1 MLMSRQE
8 TAGAG
13 SGEDGEHGRA
23 LNDAPPSQSPSAAS
37 PLDVSAISLHI
48 ALDTPPASAVKPRC
62 PDSLGS
68 DRILQPEQLST
79 TPLLPPASAPQI
91 AGPVHYA
98 PGQAHAGPPLAAG
111 CLAHPLL
118 RGRSADA
125 VRRPPG
131 LSIDTETSA
140 REGTDA
146 GTSVLQTPQNV
157 MRSPATLQRETWSM
171 ISSSSVVSSC
181 LQTPA
186 RRRGHLAELEES
198 LLAETG
204 GAMICL
210 YSEDMAPLV
219 SVSHGMQ
226 LPRAQL
232 GLLGACFTSCRS
244 NAYELYKVQ
253 AGGSTIAYRSHLGG
267 RVLALVVLSSW
278 GGSSGS
284 LLDSMLKRMHDNV
297 WAAVCLV
304 VGEQNMLKMLE
315 ANKVSSVR
323 KALKAASVLLQ
334 HLLTGRTGL
343 ELLTGAV
350 AAIPHLTPANS
361 AKACLALEHAC
372 RTLAV
377 PAPHIACI
385 LAGGKLCVAT
395 ASWCRL
401 ISEMPDRQE
410 ATRDSAA
417 SHGRPNAE
425 EEVQTDILL
434 LHLLAANVAS
444 ESQVALTPVY
454 GLTVVPAANAPRTQ
468 ASTTSVGDS
477 RTWARRDSVST
488 SAHRLMVLRLAA
500 AEGGGM
506 YEEGEAV
513 SVSGDLRLCLLVPEH
528 DSVWALPGEHQLTHV
543 GQKLE
548 HALYPLLLPP
558 GPVGMGSTIKA
569 SSDSQGWG
577 RAQLKGLSRED
588 SRGGNAFSK
597 VLYIVTLYRKYTRA
611 VTFENV

>member
-1 MLMSRQE
+1 MRRRPQ
-8 TAGAG
+8 AGGAG
-13 SGEDGEHGRA
+13 WEDGEDGEQGRV

-48 ALDTPPASAVKPRC
+48 ALDTPPASAVKQPF
-62 PDSLGS
+62 PEGTLV
-68 DRILQPEQLST
+68 LQPEKLST
-79 TPLLPPASAPQI
+79 MPLLPPASAPQI
-91 AGPVHYA
+91 AGPVDYA
-98 PGQAHAGPPLAAG
+98 PGQAHAGPPGVAG

-118 RGRSADA
+118 RGHSADV

-146 GTSVLQTPQNV
+146 GTSVLETPQNA
-157 MRSPATLQRETWSM
+157 MRSPATLQRETWST
-171 ISSSSVVSSC
+171 ISVGSAC
-181 LQTPA
+181 LQTPD
-186 RRRGHLAELEES
+186 RRNGHLAELEES

-267 RVLALVVLSSW
+267 RILALVVLSSW

-315 ANKVSSVR
+315 ANRVSQVR

-385 LAGGKLCVAT
+385 LADGKLCVAT

-401 ISEMPDRQE
+401 VSEIPNCQE
-410 ATRDSAA
+410 ATRDPAA
-417 SHGRPNAE
+417 SHGRPNGE

-434 LHLLAANVAS
+434 LHLLAANVPS
-444 ESQVALTPVY
+444 ESQVALMPVY
-454 GLTVVPAANAPRTQ
+454 GVTVVPAANAAFEACTQ
-468 ASTTSVGDS
+468 ASTTSVCDS
-477 RTWARRDSVST
+477 REWSRRDSVCT
-488 SAHRLMVLRLAA
+488 SAHRLMVLKLAA

-513 SVSGDLRLCLLVPEH
+513 LGDLRLCLLVPEH
-528 DSVWALPGEHQLTHV
+528 DSVWALPRDPQLTHV
-543 GQKLE
+543 GQTLE

-558 GPVGMGSTIKA
+558 VLLGMGSTINA

-577 RAQLKGLSRED
+577 GRAQLKTMSSED
-588 SRGGNAFSK
+588 NRGGNTFAK
-597 VLYIVTLYRKYTRA
+597 VLYIVTLYKKYTRS
-611 VTFENV
+611 VTFEKV

>member
-1 MLMSRQE
+1 
-8 TAGAG
+8 
-13 SGEDGEHGRA
+13 
-23 LNDAPPSQSPSAAS
+23 
-37 PLDVSAISLHI
+37 
-48 ALDTPPASAVKPRC
+48 
-62 PDSLGS
+62 
-68 DRILQPEQLST
+68 
-79 TPLLPPASAPQI
+79 
-91 AGPVHYA
+91 
-98 PGQAHAGPPLAAG
+98 
-111 CLAHPLL
+111 
-118 RGRSADA
+118 
-125 VRRPPG
+125 
-131 LSIDTETSA
+131 
-140 REGTDA
+140 
-146 GTSVLQTPQNV
+146 
-157 MRSPATLQRETWSM
+157 
-171 ISSSSVVSSC
+171 
-181 LQTPA
+181 
-186 RRRGHLAELEES
+186 LEES

-253 AGGSTIAYRSHLGG
+253 AGGSTIAYRSHLDG
-267 RVLALVVLSSW
+267 RILALVVLSSW

-297 WAAVCLV
+297 WSAVCLV
-304 VGEQNMLKMLE
+304 VGEQNILKMLE
-315 ANKVSSVR
+315 ANKVSQVR

-377 PAPHIACI
+377 PAPYIACI
-385 LAGGKLCVAT
+385 LADGKLCVAT

-401 ISEMPDRQE
+401 VSEMPDRQQ
-410 ATRDSAA
+410 ATRNPAA
-417 SHGRPNAE
+417 SHGRPNGE

-434 LHLLAANVAS
+434 LHLLAANVPS
-444 ESQVALTPVY
+444 ESQVALMPVY
-454 GLTVVPAANAPRTQ
+454 GVTVVPAANAAFKSCTQ

-477 RTWARRDSVST
+477 RAWSRRDSVST
-488 SAHRLMVLRLAA
+488 SAHRLVVLRLAA

-506 YEEGEAV
+506 YEEGETV
-513 SVSGDLRLCLLVPEH
+513 LGDLRLCLLVPEH
-528 DSVWALPGEHQLTHV
+528 DSVWALPREHQLTHV
-543 GQKLE
+543 GQTLE

-558 GPVGMGSTIKA
+558 GPLGMGSTIHA
-569 SSDSQGWG
+569 SSDSQGIIPSREG
-577 RAQLKGLSRED
+577 RAQLKTLSRED
-588 SRGGNAFSK
+588 NRGGNTFSK
-597 VLYIVTLYRKYTRA
+597 VLYIVTLFRKYTRA
-611 VTFENV
+611 VTFENG